1 MKKNYMI
8 VLGLLFILVLSG
20 CGNNKVKCSFTD
32 SMQGKSVTVNTTA
45 NLKDNKVS
53 SLVFE
58 YIFDD
63 KELADNFCNTFK
75 KYNTPN
81 VSINCSNKKVVINDA
96 KAFNIAETDEDKF
109 LIGKTKE
116 EFIELAKNEEMECK

>member
-1 MKKNYMI
+1 MKKYFMI
-8 VLGLLFILVLSG
+8 VLGLFFVLVLSG
-20 CGNNKVKCSFTD
+20 CGNKVKCSYTD
-32 SMQGKSVTVNTTA
+32 SMEGKSVTVNTIATL
-45 NLKDNKVS
+45 NDNKVS

-58 YIFDD
+58 YILND

-75 KYNTPN
+75 QYNITN
-81 VSINCSNKKVVINDA
+81 VSINCSNKKVVVNDA